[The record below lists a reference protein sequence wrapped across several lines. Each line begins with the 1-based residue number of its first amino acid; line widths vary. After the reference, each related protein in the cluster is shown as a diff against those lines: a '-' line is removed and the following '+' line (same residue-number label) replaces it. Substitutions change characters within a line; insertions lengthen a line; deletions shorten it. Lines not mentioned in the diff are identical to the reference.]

1 MVFDPRMPAR
11 EVCVLGYQLERWAS
25 EKPDAVAII
34 FRGGETWTWRETLEL
49 TRRAA
54 RGLQALGAKKGDHVL
69 SWQPNDREALLTWF
83 GLNYLGAVYV
93 PVNTAYRGNLLQH
106 VVQLSDARL
115 MVCHAD
121 LAPLLN
127 DIDTGSLSDVVITHG
142 AASLEHHTVHSVATL
157 LPDEGLPAM
166 PEVVE
171 PWDTQ
176 YIIFTSGTTG
186 PSKAVLS
193 SYVQG
198 YSMGPEA
205 HSYLNESDRSLINLP
220 LFHAGGT
227 IYFIITLATGG
238 SCFLDTHFKT
248 DEFWQTVRTH
258 EITGACLLAAMIPFL
273 ANLPPSSQ
281 DKEHTLV
288 KAICVPWNEDAIEV
302 GRRHGIEM
310 RTTFNMTEISSP
322 MVSEPFPE
330 KAGTC
335 GRVRPGVEARVV
347 DENDCEVAPGETGE
361 LVLRT
366 ERPWAM
372 NHGYYK
378 NPEATARAWRNGW
391 FHTGD
396 GFKYDE
402 NGYFYF
408 VDRIKDAIRRRGEN
422 ISSFE
427 VEGEVSA
434 FGPVRE
440 VAAIPVPSE
449 LGEDEVM
456 VVVAPVEGEKIEVL
470 ELFEF
475 LEPRMAHFMLPR
487 YIRIVD
493 ELPKTPTQKVQ
504 KHLLKD
510 AGVTSDTWDRE
521 TAGIKVKRAR
531 LGSQQ
536 S

>member
-1 MVFDPRMPAR
+1 MVYDKRIPDR
-11 EVCVLGYQLERWAS
+11 EICVLPYQLERWAR
-25 EKPDAVAII
+25 EKPDETAILYY
-34 FRGGETWTWRETLEL
+34 GGERWTWRETLEL

-54 RGLQALGAKKGDHVL
+54 RGLAAHGVEKGDHVL
-69 SWQPNDREALLTWF
+69 SWQPNNREAVLTWF

-93 PVNTAYRGNLLQH
+93 PLNTAYRGNLLEH

-115 MVCHAD
+115 LICHAD
-121 LAPLLN
+121 LAPRL
-127 DIDTGSLSDVVITHG
+127 DEIDKGALRDVILTGGDASPAGLSTHP
-142 AASLEHHTVHSVATL
+142 AAGL
-157 LPDEGLPAM
+157 LPPIGLPGM
-166 PEVVE
+166 PRVVE

-193 SYVQG
+193 SYLQG

-205 HSYLNESDRSLINLP
+205 HAYVDASDRSLINLP

-227 IYFIITLATGG
+227 IYFIMTLAAGG

-248 DEFWQTVRTH
+248 DEFWDTVRQNGLTA
-258 EITGACLLAAMIPFL
+258 ACLLGAMTPFL
-273 ANLPPSSQ
+273 LKLPPSPGE
-281 DKEHTLV
+281 KNHPLR
-288 KAICVPWNEDAIEV
+288 KAVCVPWNEDAMAV
-302 GRRHGIEM
+302 GRRYGIEL

-322 MVSEPFPE
+322 MVSDPHPPRS
-330 KAGTC
+330 GTC

-361 LVLRT
+361 LILRT

-396 GFKYDE
+396 GFKYDDD
-402 NGYFYF
+402 GFFYF
-408 VDRIKDAIRRRGEN
+408 VDRMKDAIRRRGEN

-427 VEGEVSA
+427 VENEVTA
-434 FGPVRE
+434 FEPVRE
-440 VAAIPVPSE
+440 AAAIPVPSE

-456 VVVAPVEGEKIEVL
+456 VVVAPVEGKSL
-470 ELFEF
+470 EPSALFEF
-475 LEPRMAHFMLPR
+475 LRSRMAHFMLPR
-487 YIRIVD
+487 FIRIVD
-493 ELPKTPTQKVQ
+493 ELPKTPTQKVR

-510 AGVTSDTWDRE
+510 HGVTPDTWDRE
-521 TAGIKVKRAR
+521 AAGIRVKRER
-531 LGSQQ
+531 IGG
-536 S
+536 

>member
-1 MVFDPRMPAR
+1 MVFDPRIPSR
-11 EVCVLGYQLERWAS
+11 ETCVLGYQLERWAL
-25 EKPDAVAII
+25 EKPDDVAIL
-34 FRGGETWTWRETLEL
+34 FYGGETWTWRETLEL

-54 RGLQALGAKKGDHVL
+54 KGLQSRGVRAGDHVL
-69 SWQPNDREALLTWF
+69 SWQPNNREAVLTWF

-93 PVNTAYRGNLLQH
+93 PLNTAYRGNLLQH
-106 VVQLSDARL
+106 VVQLSDAQL
-115 MVCHAD
+115 MICHAD
-121 LAPLLN
+121 LAPRLEEIEL
-127 DIDTGSLSDVVITHG
+127 GSLREIVVTHG
-142 AASLEHHTVHSVATL
+142 HVSVRDLTVHPATVL
-157 LPDEGLPAM
+157 LPDVGLSEM
-166 PEVVE
+166 PGAVE

-193 SYVQG
+193 SYIQG

-205 HSYLNESDRSLINLP
+205 HSYVDASDRSLINLP

-227 IYFIITLATGG
+227 IYFIMTLANGG
-238 SCFLDTHFKT
+238 SCFLDTYFKT
-248 DEFWQTVRTH
+248 DEFWQTVRDNGLTA
-258 EITGACLLAAMIPFL
+258 ACLLAAMIPFL
-273 ANLPPSSQ
+273 RKLPPS
-281 DKEHTLV
+281 DRDRDHPLR
-288 KAICVPWNEDAIEV
+288 KAVCVPWNEDAMAV
-302 GRRHGIEM
+302 GERYGIEM

-322 MVSEPFPE
+322 MVSDPNPE
-330 KAGTC
+330 KSGTC
-335 GRVRPGVEARVV
+335 GMVRAGVEARVV
-347 DENDCEVAPGETGE
+347 DENDCEVGPGEAGE
-361 LVLRT
+361 LILRT

-427 VEGEVSA
+427 VENEVTA
-434 FGPVRE
+434 FDSVRE

-456 VVVAPVEGEKIEVL
+456 VVVAPVAGKSLEPL
-470 ELFEF
+470 ELFRF

-487 YIRIVD
+487 FIRIIE

-504 KHLLKD
+504 KHLLKE
-510 AGVTSDTWDRE
+510 AGVTSETWDRE
-521 TAGIKVKRAR
+521 AEGIAVKRER
-531 LGSQQ
+531 IGR
-536 S
+536 